1 MKTEGMAAIRLL
13 LPLVLLILGPAS
25 APAQQPPVEF
35 RVAES
40 DPGFTGRIGL
50 RTTLFVRLSYKS
62 DRPVR
67 FQAEGRAAGQ
77 KVAAAASYNV
87 APPYPAGEGE
97 ALVWIAFGQPAT
109 INELRIK
116 SFDERWQPLT
126 TIDVPVQLEWSGSAQ
141 IRRRPEWAERLN
153 RAQQESVRVQAQKAD
168 EGYEW
173 IGGLIIGLG
182 GVSILGYLVLQA
194 FLPWQFSGGW
204 RIATLIPLLATIPL
218 FGHAIYALNAGSNLW
233 PIGLI
238 FLIPVAFLY
247 MVILLVVHSIRA
259 RPRAGDPAAPSGA

>member
-1 MKTEGMAAIRLL
+1 MLAIRSLL
-13 LPLVLLILGPAS
+13 ALALLIVIAIPA
-25 APAQQPPVEF
+25 PGQQSPVEF
-35 RVAES
+35 RVVES
-40 DPGFTGRIGL
+40 DPGLAGRIGL
-50 RTTLFVRLSYKS
+50 RSTLYVRLSYKS

-97 ALVWIAFGQPAT
+97 ALVWIAFGQAAT
-109 INELRIK
+109 IDELRIK
-116 SFDERWQPLT
+116 AFDERWQPLAA
-126 TIDVPVQLEWSGSAQ
+126 IDVPAQLEWSGSAQ

-153 RAQQESVRVQAQKAD
+153 RAQQESVRVQAQKAE

-182 GVSILGYLVLQA
+182 VASIVGYLVLQA

-204 RIATLIPLLATIPL
+204 RIVALIPLLATIPL

-238 FLIPVAFLY
+238 FLMPVAFLY
-247 MVILLVVHSIRA
+247 LVILLVVRSIRT
-259 RPRAGDPAAPSGA
+259 RPRTSDPAVPR